1 MNLRGCSGINI
12 DVVHLN
18 FCVVVIVVVVGVYV
32 DIIVDN
38 DVVVCVII
46 VDNIIVRVNV
56 DILLLIV

>member
-18 FCVVVIVVVVGVYV
+18 VCVVDIVVVGVNV